1 MSKMLRITIVLGKI
15 LLVGGIAGSVIGCS
29 GAREVY
35 DAVEQSKK
43 AAMEEQAKMMGYSQS
58 SDDSGA
64 GFLNP
69 LPEAPPVAPPVVP
82 VIPPVV
88 PPIVP
93 PIT

>member
-1 MSKMLRITIVLGKI
+1 MSKTLRITIVLGKI

-29 GAREVY
+29 GAREIY
-35 DAVEQSKK
+35 DAVEKSKMT
-43 AAMEEQAKMMGYSQS
+43 AMDEQAKMMGYSQS

-69 LPEAPPVAPPVVP
+69 LPDLPPVVP

-88 PPIVP
+88 PPVVP